1 MKPLLYIVPILMLS
15 HLAFANEYWQRQIE
29 SLQKEQKQVH
39 KQPYASFVLEYIDA
53 RLAMAQEL
61 SALYHESLNNKHSE
75 HAATTHYVT
84 VLSQCFDDAAINITR
99 QQVIQQLQ
107 PLQTSDTID
116 CTTNDYYIIH
126 TELVL
131 ASITSYTS
139 TGIEEKDNDTMNND
153 MSAPGAP
160 PMANLSASVRFNE
173 LYQKACHTK
182 QKAEYIQSILTLCS
196 GDTTSTAQYMHNPSL
211 LLQLF
216 PSLAAKIH
224 TKTIYSNVYNSG
236 NGIPYQIT
244 IPHEID
250 SQKAVND
257 INAKRDELIATSTVP
272 TSEIDAIAHAYI
284 DPVHD
289 AIAEQQKLLATMQ
302 SINGITIEN
311 EEALNTFIEHYTT
324 QSRYLLDYAQANTLY
339 CNLVQFKEP
348 AIDYQKRYE
357 HIATLA
363 HQLQQQTI
371 AGDSSGKTMPAIERI
386 VSILKAFAC
395 TQHKKENDA
404 AVQNLM
410 QSLHTIKEAIR
421 NHCTAPE
428 KNNLN
433 SALCTIEIAAGIETI
448 EKGIHLFQSQHY
460 AKEALINYAT
470 LVNEAFE
477 HASTGYGS
485 NILQQI
491 VTLQSAIPAV
501 SNFDIQKIINEYASQ
516 RYLLRKLRYDCA
528 SLVQRLQFFEK
539 QGIAMPQ
546 KDKAFQLLE
555 TIKTL
560 QPLYSVDVYKYKI
573 NQGNIIIIDRQ
584 CAAALTRMSHKN
596 KMLTAQDI

>member
-1 MKPLLYIVPILMLS
+1 MPKNMKPLLYIVPILMLS

-29 SLQKEQKQVH
+29 SLQKEQKQVQA
-39 KQPYASFVLEYIDA
+39 QPYTSFVLEYIDT

-61 SALYHESLNNKHSE
+61 SALYRESLNNKDNGHT
-75 HAATTHYVT
+75 ATTHYVN
-84 VLSQCFDDAAINITR
+84 VLSRCFDDAAIDITR
-99 QQVIQQLQ
+99 QQVVQQLQ
-107 PLQTSDTID
+107 LLQTSDAID

-131 ASITSYTS
+131 ASVTSYDN
-139 TGIEEKDNDTMNND
+139 TGTEEKDNDMP
-153 MSAPGAP
+153 APGAP
-160 PMANLSASVRFNE
+160 PIANLSASVRFNE
-173 LYQKACHTK
+173 LYQKAYYKK
-182 QKAEYIQSILTLCS
+182 QKAEYIQSILTLCNS
-196 GDTTSTAQYMHNPSL
+196 DTTSTAQYMRNPSL

-224 TKTIYSNVYNSG
+224 TNTIYSSVYNSG

-244 IPHEID
+244 IPHEMD
-250 SQKAVND
+250 SHKAVND
-257 INAKRDELIATSTVP
+257 INAKRDELITTSTIT

-289 AIAEQQKLLATMQ
+289 AITEQQKLLATMQ

-311 EEALNTFIEHYTT
+311 EEAFNAFIEHCTL
-324 QSRYLLDYAQANTLY
+324 QSRYLLDYAQANALY
-339 CNLVQFKEP
+339 CNLVQLNEP

-357 HIATLA
+357 HIAKLA
-363 HQLQQQTI
+363 YQLQQQTI
-371 AGDSSGKTMPAIERI
+371 AGDSSNKTMPAIERI
-386 VSILKAFAC
+386 VSILKAFAY

-421 NHCTAPE
+421 NQCTAPE

-448 EKGIHLFQSQHY
+448 EKSIHLFQSQHY

-470 LVNEAFE
+470 VVNEAFE

-560 QPLYSVDVYKYKI
+560 QPLYSVDVYKYKM
-573 NQGNIIIIDRQ
+573 NQDNIIIIDRQ
-584 CAAALTRMSHKN
+584 CTAVLTRMSQKN
-596 KMLTAQDI
+596 KMLTVKDI

>member
-1 MKPLLYIVPILMLS
+1 MPKNMKPLLYIVPILMLS

-29 SLQKEQKQVH
+29 SLQKEQKQVQA
-39 KQPYASFVLEYIDA
+39 QPYTSFVLEYIDT

-61 SALYHESLNNKHSE
+61 SALYRESLNNKDNGHT
-75 HAATTHYVT
+75 ATTHYVN
-84 VLSQCFDDAAINITR
+84 VLSRCFDDAAIDITR
-99 QQVIQQLQ
+99 QQVVQQLQ
-107 PLQTSDTID
+107 LLQTSDAID

-131 ASITSYTS
+131 ASITSYANTS
-139 TGIEEKDNDTMNND
+139 IDKKDNDMP
-153 MSAPGAP
+153 APGTP
-160 PMANLSASVRFNE
+160 PIANLSASVRFNE
-173 LYQKACHTK
+173 LYQKAYYKK
-182 QKAEYIQSILTLCS
+182 QKADYIQSILALCNS
-196 GDTTSTAQYMHNPSL
+196 DTTSTAQYMPNPSL

-224 TKTIYSNVYNSG
+224 TNTIYSSVYNSG

-244 IPHEID
+244 IPHEMD
-250 SQKAVND
+250 SHKAVKD
-257 INAKRDELIATSTVP
+257 INAKRDELITTSTIT

-289 AIAEQQKLLATMQ
+289 AITEQQKLLATMQ

-311 EEALNTFIEHYTT
+311 EEAFNAFIEHCTL
-324 QSRYLLDYAQANTLY
+324 QSRYLLDYAQANALY
-339 CNLVQFKEP
+339 CNLVQLNEP

-357 HIATLA
+357 HIAKLA
-363 HQLQQQTI
+363 YQLQQQTI
-371 AGDSSGKTMPAIERI
+371 AGDSSNKTMPAIERI
-386 VSILKAFAC
+386 VSILKAFAY

-421 NHCTAPE
+421 NRCTVPE

-470 LVNEAFE
+470 VVNEAFE

-560 QPLYSVDVYKYKI
+560 QPLYSVDVYKYKM
-573 NQGNIIIIDRQ
+573 NQDNIIIIDRQ
-584 CAAALTRMSHKN
+584 CTAVLTRMSQKN
-596 KMLTAQDI
+596 KMLTVKDI

>member
-1 MKPLLYIVPILMLS
+1 MDS
-15 HLAFANEYWQRQIE
+15 H
-29 SLQKEQKQVH
+29 
-39 KQPYASFVLEYIDA
+39 
-53 RLAMAQEL
+53 
-61 SALYHESLNNKHSE
+61 
-75 HAATTHYVT
+75 
-84 VLSQCFDDAAINITR
+84 
-99 QQVIQQLQ
+99 
-107 PLQTSDTID
+107 
-116 CTTNDYYIIH
+116 
-126 TELVL
+126 
-131 ASITSYTS
+131 
-139 TGIEEKDNDTMNND
+139 
-153 MSAPGAP
+153 
-160 PMANLSASVRFNE
+160 
-173 LYQKACHTK
+173 
-182 QKAEYIQSILTLCS
+182 
-196 GDTTSTAQYMHNPSL
+196 
-211 LLQLF
+211 
-216 PSLAAKIH
+216 
-224 TKTIYSNVYNSG
+224 
-236 NGIPYQIT
+236 
-244 IPHEID
+244 
-250 SQKAVND
+250 KAVND
-257 INAKRDELIATSTVP
+257 INAKRDELIATGNETISK
-272 TSEIDAIAHAYI
+272 IDAIAHAYI
-284 DPVHD
+284 DSVHD
-289 AIAEQQKLLATMQ
+289 AITEQQKLLATMQ

-311 EEALNTFIEHYTT
+311 EEAFNAFIEHCTL
-324 QSRYLLDYAQANTLY
+324 QSRYLLDYAQANALY
-339 CNLVQFKEP
+339 CNLVQLNEP

-357 HIATLA
+357 HIAKLT

-371 AGDSSGKTMPAIERI
+371 AGDSSSKTMAAIERI
-386 VSILKAFAC
+386 VSILKAFAY

-470 LVNEAFE
+470 VVNEAFE

-560 QPLYSVDVYKYKI
+560 QPLYSVDVYKYKM
-573 NQGNIIIIDRQ
+573 NQDNIIIIDRQ
-584 CAAALTRMSHKN
+584 CAAVLRRMSQKN
-596 KMLTAQDI
+596 KMLTVKDI

>member
-29 SLQKEQKQVH
+29 SLQKEQKQVQA
-39 KQPYASFVLEYIDA
+39 QPYTSFVLEYIDT

-61 SALYHESLNNKHSE
+61 SALYRESLNNKHSE
-75 HAATTHYVT
+75 HAATTHYVN
-84 VLSQCFDDAAINITR
+84 VLSRCFDDAAIDITR
-99 QQVIQQLQ
+99 QQVVQQLQ
-107 PLQTSDTID
+107 LLQTSDTID
-116 CTTNDYYIIH
+116 CTSNDYYIIH

-131 ASITSYTS
+131 ASVTSYDN
-139 TGIEEKDNDTMNND
+139 TGTEEKDNDMPT
-153 MSAPGAP
+153 PGAP
-160 PMANLSASVRFNE
+160 PIANLSASVRFNE
-173 LYQKACHTK
+173 LYQKAYYKK
-182 QKAEYIQSILTLCS
+182 QKAEYIQSILTLCNS
-196 GDTTSTAQYMHNPSL
+196 DTTSTAQYMRNPSL

-224 TKTIYSNVYNSG
+224 TNTIYSSVYNSG

-244 IPHEID
+244 IPHEMD
-250 SQKAVND
+250 SHKAVND
-257 INAKRDELIATSTVP
+257 INAKRDELIATGNETISK
-272 TSEIDAIAHAYI
+272 IDAIAHAYI

-311 EEALNTFIEHYTT
+311 EEAFNAFIEHCTL
-324 QSRYLLDYAQANTLY
+324 QSRYLLDYAQANALY
-339 CNLVQFKEP
+339 CNLVQLNEP

-357 HIATLA
+357 HIAKLA
-363 HQLQQQTI
+363 YQLQQQTI
-371 AGDSSGKTMPAIERI
+371 AGDSSNKTMPAIERI
-386 VSILKAFAC
+386 VSILKAFAY

-421 NHCTAPE
+421 NRCTVPE

-470 LVNEAFE
+470 VVNEAFE

-516 RYLLRKLRYDCA
+516 RYLLRKLRYDST

-560 QPLYSVDVYKYKI
+560 QPLYNVDVYKYKI
-573 NQGNIIIIDRQ
+573 NQSNIIIIDRQ
-584 CAAALTRMSHKN
+584 CAAA
-596 KMLTAQDI
+596 

>member
-1 MKPLLYIVPILMLS
+1 MLS

-84 VLSQCFDDAAINITR
+84 VLFQCFDDAAINITR

-131 ASITSYTS
+131 ASLSSYTS

-182 QKAEYIQSILTLCS
+182 QKAEYIQSIITLCN
-196 GDTTSTAQYMHNPSL
+196 GDTTTSAQYMLNPSL

-244 IPHEID
+244 IPHEMD

-311 EEALNTFIEHYTT
+311 EEAFNTFIEHFTM

-339 CNLVQFKEP
+339 CNLVQLKEP

-386 VSILKAFAC
+386 VSILKAFAY

-421 NHCTAPE
+421 NRCTVPE

-470 LVNEAFE
+470 VVNEAFE

-501 SNFDIQKIINEYASQ
+501 SNFDIQKIITEYTGQ

-555 TIKTL
+555 TMKTL
-560 QPLYSVDVYKYKI
+560 QPLYSVDVYKYKM
-573 NQGNIIIIDRQ
+573 NQSNIIIIDRQ
-584 CAAALTRMSHKN
+584 CAAALTRISQKN
-596 KMLTAQDI
+596 KMLTVKDI